1 MVNEYIKPASLDAAL
16 DILESK
22 PGATLLAGG
31 TFILAGYLRG
41 SGPTSPAK
49 ATSETVIDIGP
60 LLPKVIRMDAGMLFI
75 GAGVSFQEL
84 AEAKVA
90 PAQLRAAALTMAN
103 RNTRNKATVGGNL
116 GANKSCASLVPFF
129 LATGASVTVQNKDA
143 KHREMPLADWLA
155 APKGIVLTVSFP
167 LSAGL
172 LAATLRSSRTAC
184 DVATATAAVVYK
196 LEGSTIRDLR
206 IALGGF
212 GPHARRWP
220 ELEARFEGKSLPSK
234 AEIEKE
240 AAVFL
245 CVRGDQRGS
254 VDYKRLRGAALLA
267 DALHAA
273 EVMA

>member
-1 MVNEYIKPASLDAAL
+1 MVNEYVQPASLEAAL
-16 DILESK
+16 DIMEAK
-22 PGATLLAGG
+22 PGAALLAGG

-49 ATSETVIDIGP
+49 ATPETVIDIGP
-60 LLPKVIRMDAGMLFI
+60 LLPKVIRKDAGMLFI

-84 AEAKVA
+84 AEARVA

-129 LATGASVTVQNKDA
+129 LAAGASVTVQRKDE
-143 KHREMPLADWLA
+143 KHTEIPLADWLGS
-155 APKGIVLTVSFP
+155 PKGIVLTVSFP

-172 LAATLRSSRTAC
+172 RAATLRSSRTAC
-184 DVATATAAVVYK
+184 DVATSTAAVVYR
-196 LEGSTIRDLR
+196 LEGTIISDLR
-206 IALGGF
+206 IAMGGF

-220 ELEARFEGKSLPSK
+220 EIEARFEGKSLPSK
-234 AEIEKE
+234 TDIEKE

-245 CVRGDQRGS
+245 CVQGDQRGS

>member
-1 MVNEYIKPASLDAAL
+1 MVNDYIKPASLDAAL
-16 DILESK
+16 DIMEAK

-41 SGPTSPAK
+41 AGPTSPAGVGSPAK
-49 ATSETVIDIGP
+49 AAPETVIDIGP
-60 LLPKVIRMDAGMLFI
+60 LLPKLVKKESGRLFI

-84 AEAKVA
+84 SEAKAA

-103 RNTRNKATVGGNL
+103 RNTRNRATVGGNL

-129 LATGASVTVQNKDA
+129 LATDAEVAVQRKGE
-143 KHREMPLADWLA
+143 KQTEIPLAKWLA
-155 APKGIVLTVSFP
+155 APQGLVLTVSLP
-167 LSAGL
+167 LVPGM

-184 DVATATAAVVYK
+184 DVATATAAVVYR
-196 LEGSTIRDLR
+196 LEGATIRDLR

-234 AEIEKE
+234 ADIEKE
-240 AAVFL
+240 VAVFL
-245 CVRGDQRGS
+245 
-254 VDYKRLRGAALLA
+254 
-267 DALHAA
+267 H
-273 EVMA
+273 

>member
-1 MVNEYIKPASLDAAL
+1 MVNEYVQPASLEAAL
-16 DILESK
+16 DILEDK
-22 PGATLLAGG
+22 PGAALLAGG

-41 SGPTSPAK
+41 AGPTGPAR
-49 ATSETVIDIGP
+49 TTPDTVIDIGP
-60 LLPKVIRMDAGMLFI
+60 LLPKVIRKDAGQLFI

-84 AEAKVA
+84 AEARVA

-129 LATGASVTVQNKDA
+129 LAAGASVTVQRKDE

-155 APKGIVLTVSFP
+155 TPKGIVLTVSFP
-167 LSAGL
+167 FSAGL
-172 LAATLRSSRTAC
+172 RAATLRSSRTAC
-184 DVATATAAVVYK
+184 DVATSTAAVVYR
-196 LEGSTIRDLR
+196 LDGTTIRDLR

-220 ELEARFEGKSLPSK
+220 EIEARFEGKSLPSK

-240 AAVFL
+240 VAVFL
-245 CVRGDQRGS
+245 CVQGDQRGS